1 MIPSEHASAAS
12 TTSSTTSTTTA
23 STTAATAAGCALRID
38 GVTKAFE
45 IHASPAR
52 MLLNLIGLGGAPE
65 RFTALDGVSM
75 EIARGEVVAIVGRNG
90 AGKSTLLKIIAGT
103 LAADAGTVAV
113 DGRLSAIL
121 ELGTGFHPDYTGREN
136 IVMGGLCLGMSR
148 REVLAKQDEVAA
160 FSELGEFLERPFRTY
175 SSGMQAR
182 LCFST
187 ALACEPSILV
197 VDEALSVGDV
207 RFQRKCFAHFE
218 RLRARG
224 TTILLVSHDMNAVA
238 QICDRAVWLERGRV
252 VASGTAKQVT
262 EDYLRAMLA
271 GDAAQSS
278 TQSATQSSGQSS
290 AAQPGPARAA
300 SGVLGGD
307 LDPGMRYG
315 SGAAVIE
322 RVELLD
328 ADGAP
333 ADLLRPRASYR
344 LRATVRAVQ
353 PLDDLHVG
361 FAIRTVRGVEV
372 FSVNPRPQRV
382 APVALA
388 PGAAV
393 AAEVAFTN
401 HLAPGDYFL
410 TVGAWG
416 LGDDAHHDRR
426 VDVLQLRVAGD
437 IGALT
442 QSLVDLDAEYRF
454 VPAAEP
460 AR

>member
-1 MIPSEHASAAS
+1 VIPSEHASTA
-12 TTSSTTSTTTA
+12 STTSTTTSSATA
-23 STTAATAAGCALRID
+23 STAAGCALRID

-271 GDAAQSS
+271 GDAAQS
-278 TQSATQSSGQSS
+278 ATQSSGQSS
-290 AAQPGPARAA
+290 AAQPGPTRAA

>member
-1 MIPSEHASAAS
+1 MTGGGDDGVPARDLPREGARPTARGAAP
-12 TTSSTTSTTTA
+12 
-23 STTAATAAGCALRID
+23 ALRID
-38 GVTKAFE
+38 GVSKAFE

-52 MLLNLIGLGGAPE
+52 MLLNLIGLGGTPE
-65 RFTALDGVSM
+65 RFTALDRVSL

-90 AGKSTLLKIIAGT
+90 AGKSTLLKIVAGT
-103 LAADAGTVAV
+103 LAADAGTVAI

-148 REVLAKQDEVAA
+148 REILAKQDEVAA
-160 FSELGEFLERPFRTY
+160 FSELGEFLDRPFRTY

-187 ALACEPSILV
+187 ALACEPAILV

-218 RLRARG
+218 QLRARG

-252 VASGTAKQVT
+252 VATGTAKQVT

-271 GDAAQSS
+271 GDAAQSAAARPAS
-278 TQSATQSSGQSS
+278 DGARSA
-290 AAQPGPARAA
+290 PAGA
-300 SGVLGGD
+300 LGGD
-307 LDPGMRYG
+307 LTPEMRYG

-322 RVELLD
+322 RVELLGD
-328 ADGAP
+328 DGAP
-333 ADLLRPRASYR
+333 ADLLRPRAAYR
-344 LRATVRAVQ
+344 LRATVRAVR

-372 FSVNPRPQRV
+372 FSINPRPQRV
-382 APVALA
+382 APIALA
-388 PGAAV
+388 PGEAV

-416 LGDDAHHDRR
+416 LGEDAHHDRR